1 MSRLVSAIVP
11 PEGGFTPLSA
21 RAADT
26 DGYLGRVA
34 KYVPAEIVALYLP
47 LVKFID
53 AAGKLEARS
62 VRLSLLAL
70 SFLVFLV
77 LTPIYFTKTARPGD
91 AVKAQRIVS
100 SIAFVCWAYSLGG
113 VFTELGIENNLVSGF
128 LLIIFTAISGTIK
141 SSK

>member
-1 MSRLVSAIVP
+1 MSRLVRAIVP
-11 PEGGFTPLSA
+11 PESGFTPLSA

-34 KYVPAEIVALYLP
+34 KYVPTEIVALYLP

-53 AAGKLEARS
+53 AAGKLEPQII
-62 VRLSLLAL
+62 RLSLLGL
-70 SFLVFLV
+70 SFLIFLI
-77 LTPIYFTKTARPGD
+77 LTPIYFSKTAQPGD

-128 LLIIFTAISGTIK
+128 LLIVFTAVSGAIK